1 MARKSLKTLDEEWTR
16 QATKLGLLDQKHF
29 RQAMEAYNFQVQL
42 AETLRARIAREGTS
56 IWVPAGKDSKKMVS
70 NPAIADLNKAEIL
83 AQKIRVEL
91 DGKVKEAL
99 QAQRTK
105 EQEDELLHDRL

>member
-1 MARKSLKTLDEEWTR
+1 
-16 QATKLGLLDQKHF
+16 
-29 RQAMEAYNFQVQL
+29 
-42 AETLRARIAREGTS
+42 
-56 IWVPAGKDSKKMVS
+56 MVS